1 MTVEER
7 RSTLWCL
14 LLICACFTLTAEA
27 WIQWHRHLMSL
38 MEPQEV
44 DTLCLVVGYLL
55 QAVGMGVVALV
66 MRRRPDVPVPL
77 GATISIAGH
86 FVCSVPASLGTD
98 VAGTVA
104 FGMLMCLLCGVIAA
118 LYLQALSA
126 FVPSGLR
133 GITFGGAYA
142 CSTVV
147 TWLLSHAPERL
158 FGGIATSL
166 VTAMLLSTAAATL
179 FLKGPAIAPSPTNTS
194 GLDLKTP
201 SLGGQ
206 LVPLAACTVLLMS
219 LVKNVGFSFPSTDL
233 IAGVSMETSRLF
245 YALGLVI
252 AGFVN
257 DRRRSWGAYLC
268 IVALVIPFALLAV
281 SGEPVPATFLWA
293 SDYLFYGYFSVFR
306 VVLFAD
312 LARSYGLP
320 HLACLGLLFGRIGDA
335 LGTAVCQ
342 SLVGSTMVLV
352 PVAVALFAVTV
363 LVATKLFQHLYLPN
377 HTSTSRARSEAEVF
391 DEFSAHYDLSMRER
405 EVMRQVLDEHTNAEA
420 AAALFV
426 AESTIKYHVRNLLK
440 KTGCHNRIELLAL
453 YSHERR

>member
-27 WIQWHRHLMSL
+27 WIQWHLHLMSL

-44 DTLCLVVGYLL
+44 DTLCLVVGYIL

-142 CSTVV
+142 CSTVI
-147 TWLLSHAPERL
+147 TWLLSLAPEKL
-158 FGGIATSL
+158 MGGIATSL
-166 VTAMLLSTAAATL
+166 VSTMLLSAIAAAL
-179 FLKGPAIAPSPTNTS
+179 FLKGPAIVSSPASTFEHDSPT
-194 GLDLKTP
+194 P
-201 SLGGQ
+201 SDIGQ
-206 LVPLAACTVLLMS
+206 LIPLAACTVLLMS

-233 IAGVSMETSRLF
+233 ISGVSMETSRLF

-257 DRRRSWGAYLC
+257 DRSRSHGAILC
-268 IVALVIPFALLAV
+268 LVALVIPFALLAV
-281 SGEPVPATFLWA
+281 SSEPVPATVLWA
-293 SDYLFYGYFSVFR
+293 ADYLFYGFFSVFR

-312 LARSYGLP
+312 LASSCGLP
-320 HLACLGLLFGRIGDA
+320 YLASLGLLFGRIGDA
-335 LGTAVCQ
+335 LGTSVCQ

-352 PVAVALFAVTV
+352 PVALALFSVTV
-363 LVATKLFQHLYLPN
+363 LVAAKLFQLLYLPV
-377 HTSTSRARSEAEVF
+377 HASVPRVRSEAEVF
-391 DEFSAHYDLSMRER
+391 DAFSSRYDLSMRER
-405 EVMRQVLDEHTNAEA
+405 EVLRLVLDERTNAEA
-420 AAALFV
+420 AAELFV
-426 AESTIKYHVRNLLK
+426 AETTVKYHVRNLLR
-440 KTGCHNRIELLAL
+440 KTGCHNRVELLSL
-453 YSHERR
+453 YSTERD